1 MAASAYDVLSTPLS
15 RIDLDSEVD
24 FQQYQTR
31 GVSLS
36 VDPDSVARIN
46 AALGIAKDAVA
57 GPRAIPFL
65 VEMMGQDRSSGVAG
79 DLVGAFAGGNAT
91 VDDGR
96 RVTNLAGFGEADLAC
111 QVIAQDA
118 LAAIGTPAVP
128 PLIEALKSPVPN
140 RRSGAAKAL
149 GAIGTP
155 AEVALPVLKEL
166 ARADSAE
173 TLRKA
178 ADEAVKAIK
187 PKRWFGF

>member
-118 LAAIGTPAVP
+118 LAAIRLELTTAPPVDVPALIAVLTRTFGNHDTPPSVERDTAIWLSGDP
-128 PLIEALKSPVPN
+128 PKSVHVAY
-140 RRSGAAKAL
+140 RL
-149 GAIGTP
+149 P
-155 AEVALPVLKEL
+155 A
-166 ARADSAE
+166 
-173 TLRKA
+173 
-178 ADEAVKAIK
+178 
-187 PKRWFGF
+187 